1 MEQTLEVKDLA
12 VYVRLNKNKSRLK
25 RLVMKTFLLVGLT
38 TTLFGCY
45 ADKELE
51 LQTVNVHLVKID
63 TVYRHP
69 ANEQVLTWQSDDNIR
84 YVSYEPIN
92 KSFIVGSRF
101 TVMMRK

>member
-1 MEQTLEVKDLA
+1 
-12 VYVRLNKNKSRLK
+12 
-25 RLVMKTFLLVGLT
+25 MKTILVVALA

-51 LQTVNVHLVKID
+51 LQTVNVQLVKID

-69 ANEQVLTWQSDDNIR
+69 ANEQVLTWKSEDNVR
-84 YVSYEPIN
+84 YISYEPIE
-92 KSFIVGSRF
+92 KSFVVGSRF